1 MRRSNKKIHT
11 SSASGTRYAI
21 GCMYNIFFHKTLFH
35 IIFIFWQCLF
45 NNFLEHIKLLI
56 HHFTLPGENTLNH
69 KYNIIIQHDDAIK
82 WKHFPRNW
90 LFVLGIHRSPVN
102 SPHKGQWRGALIFF
116 YLSRNKRF
124 GKQSSGWWFETLSRP
139 SWRYCNEYQ
148 YCKYRTT
155 IRHIC
160 QTVTVVDQSHQPY
173 KAPVRHPTMLRAE
186 QKCAQLH
193 SERCTAGRTPVI
205 TGGTKSPPL
214 QWNACVLYGL
224 IPNPPQLYLCAF
236 PIWFRRLFEWGACQ
250 LIKKKTHYS
259 SQYNRSLLDVY
270 IIR

>member
-1 MRRSNKKIHT
+1 MQLDVCIIFFSTKLYFTSYSSFDSAFLTISLST
-11 SSASGTRYAI
+11 SSCSYIILPYLERIHWITSIILSYNMMTPSNG
-21 GCMYNIFFHKTLFH
+21 NIFHVTGYLCWE
-35 IIFIFWQCLF
+35 FIGPRW
-45 NNFLEHIKLLI
+45 IPRTKAS
-56 HHFTLPGENTLNH
+56 
-69 KYNIIIQHDDAIK
+69 DAEL
-82 WKHFPRNW
+82 WF
-90 LFVLGIHRSPVN
+90 
-102 SPHKGQWRGALIFF
+102 FF
-116 YLSRNKRF
+116 YLSQNKRF

-214 QWNACVLYGL
+214 QWNVCVLYGL